1 MTSQTGQGIITI
13 HILPNIP
20 RSKSN
25 HAMKFGQL
33 ILFFRNYAE
42 NGAGKLVPDL
52 FLFFDKALHEFKVSG
67 LHLSLDIL
75 YDLNLGIQ

>member
-33 ILFFRNYAE
+33 TKYNVRNITLQE
-42 NGAGKLVPDL
+42 LCKKWDRETSSRPLVFLIKLYM
-52 FLFFDKALHEFKVSG
+52 
-67 LHLSLDIL
+67 SLK
-75 YDLNLGIQ
+75 

>member
-1 MTSQTGQGIITI
+1 MWE
-13 HILPNIP
+13 
-20 RSKSN
+20 
-25 HAMKFGQL
+25 